1 MATSDPAP
9 ESSPHPSPHASPHP
23 SPHSR
28 PHPSPPPSLHSH
40 PQLTPEP
47 HPELDRLIAVMAH
60 LRAPGGCAWDAEQTH
75 TSLAKYLIEESHELV
90 EAIEHG
96 TRDDILEELG
106 DVLYQ
111 VLFHADIA
119 AADPDAPFT
128 IDDVARVSA
137 EKMIGRHPH
146 VFGDVTADTAEE
158 VSANWEQWKRQ
169 EKPARTSSLDGLPAA
184 LPTLVRAEKV
194 LGRAERLG
202 ILSVSDAALAEA
214 STEVAA
220 EAAAEVQTTP
230 GLLADETA
238 LGHHLLALVAD
249 ARARGL
255 DADRA
260 LRAAVREVEDRIR
273 ASEAESAPAHPE

>member
-1 MATSDPAP
+1 MATP
-9 ESSPHPSPHASPHP
+9 EL
-23 SPHSR
+23 R
-28 PHPSPPPSLHSH
+28 P
-40 PQLTPEP
+40 EA

-75 TSLAKYLIEESHELV
+75 ESLAKYLIEESHELV
-90 EAIEHG
+90 DAIETG
-96 TRDDILEELG
+96 TRDDMLEELG

-119 AADPDAPFT
+119 AAHPTAPFT

-146 VFGDVTADTAEE
+146 VFGDVVADTADE
-158 VSANWEQWKRQ
+158 VSANWETWKRQ
-169 EKPARTSSLDGLPAA
+169 EKPARASSLDGLPKA

-202 ILSVSDAALAEA
+202 VPALAG
-214 STEVAA
+214 
-220 EAAAEVQTTP
+220 TP
-230 GLLADETA
+230 APTDTNTPSDEHA
-238 LGHHLLALVAD
+238 LGQHLLALVAD
-249 ARARGL
+249 ARSRGL

-260 LRAAVREVEDRIR
+260 LRQAVREVEDRIR
-273 ASEAESAPAHPE
+273 AAESKTGPAHPE